1 MKTKKLVA
9 LILALTVMLA
19 MAGCGSSNAPGK
31 SDAAVTQAP
40 DTEKEVISIDS
51 TKPTETGVVRGG
63 TLTIAKTM
71 DMTNNGFD
79 ITHTTYIQADAYV
92 MDQILETLIDIDG
105 QGNYVPRLAE
115 SWEFTDD
122 GLGLKLKLR
131 EDVTYSN
138 GTKFNAEACAKV
150 MNYYISEE
158 CNHFSKAADLA
169 LIVGIDVI
177 DEYTIQ
183 VNTSAPDAGLL
194 TEIAGGSFM
203 LCAPENIDN
212 GDFATNPIGT
222 GPFVLEEYAEG
233 DHITLKARSDYYRM
247 GEDGQPLPYLDKIVY
262 KILPDDAAKV
272 ANLQSGDV
280 DGIDIQSSS
289 NSALTCMGMDGV
301 TTYQP
306 NYNINFWA
314 GFNFNDEALAKLEV
328 RQAISYAI
336 DRQEIVDVVF
346 EGLATTTPFFSRADQ
361 GWYDSYAGINEYNP
375 EKAKELLTSAGY
387 PDGISVTIS
396 CISREPDNTV
406 LQLMQ
411 SQMAKAGITLNLEP
425 MERTAWIAKAKTDLD
440 YQMIVGQNG
449 NSGVDLSR
457 QLKDPF
463 ISYNITSIPEAE
475 TSKEMYQ
482 QLKTITDVEAR
493 NAAVAELQKY
503 FHDNVLK
510 LMICQSYS
518 YSAFSNDV
526 KNISLTSFG
535 SYNFAETWIEK

>member
-9 LILALTVMLA
+9 LILVLTIACGIV
-19 MAGCGSSNAPGK
+19 GCSKTEAPVAT
-31 SDAAVTQAP
+31 AAP
-40 DTEKEVISIDS
+40 TEKGVISIDS
-51 TKPTETGVVRGG
+51 TKAPESGVVRGG

-79 ITHTTYIQADAYV
+79 ITHTTYIQADVYV
-92 MDQILETLIDIDG
+92 MDQILETLIDVDG

-115 SWEFTDD
+115 SWEFTED

-138 GTKFNAEACAKV
+138 GTKFNAEAAAKV

-158 CNHFSKAADLA
+158 CNHFSKKADLA
-169 LIVGIDVI
+169 LITGIDVI

-203 LCAPENIDN
+203 LCAPENIDK
-212 GDFATNPIGT
+212 GDFASNPIGT
-222 GPFVLEEYAEG
+222 GPFVLSEYAEG
-233 DHITLKARSDYYRM
+233 DHVTLKARNDYYRM
-247 GEDGQPLPYLDKIVY
+247 GEDGKPLPYLDAIVY

-280 DGIDIQSSS
+280 DGIDIQSSA
-289 NSALTCMGMDGV
+289 NSTLTCMGMDNM

-314 GFNFNDEALAKLEV
+314 GFNFADENLAKLEV

-361 GWYDSYAGINEYNP
+361 GWYDDYVGINAYNP
-375 EKAKELLTSAGY
+375 EKAKELLAEAGCS
-387 PDGISVTIS
+387 DGLTVTVS
-396 CISREPDNTV
+396 CISREPDNTI

-411 SQMAKAGITLNLEP
+411 SQMAKAGITLVLEP

-440 YQMIVGQNG
+440 YEMIVAQNG
-449 NSGVDLSR
+449 NAGVDLSR
-457 QLKDPF
+457 QLKDSF
-463 ISYNITSIPEAE
+463 ITYLTLEIPEAV
-475 TSKEMYQ
+475 TAQEMYNR
-482 QLKTITDVEAR
+482 LKTITDVEER
-493 NAAVAELQKY
+493 NEAVAELQAY
-503 FHDNVLK
+503 FHDNCLK

-518 YSAFSNDV
+518 YSTFASYV